1 MKLHADLLFYTPA
14 FSDLQISQN
23 LKKTWLSLIDCLGE
37 HRGHP
42 VHLLLSYK
50 QMKFVH
56 VYMNDLIF
64 NFILDRKKKQKFYQL
79 LKVVCVLDENA
90 HFP

>member
-1 MKLHADLLFYTPA
+1 MKLHADLLFHTPA
-14 FSDLQISQN
+14 FSALQISQN
-23 LKKTWLSLIDCLGE
+23 LGKSWLSLTDSLGE

-64 NFILDRKKKQKFYQL
+64 ILILFLVEKET
-79 LKVVCVLDENA
+79 KVLSA
-90 HFP
+90 S